1 METCRGHPHP
11 GLAENVAGEPRQKY
25 AGRRQLQV
33 GLDRGAGRDISAGEK
48 FSLGDR
54 ASLPAEGQL
63 PGAAEAANAPFPR
76 DQAQT
81 DPVGREIALGQGHE
95 QPGVRQRQV
104 LDVEQ
109 PGERRQV
116 GRALCLPGPR
126 ALENES
132 SGFHVPQPRTVTEE
146 ATGNQFES
154 QEVQAQEVALM
165 RRTRDR
171 EPRKFKGRRGKR

>member
-1 METCRGHPHP
+1 
-11 GLAENVAGEPRQKY
+11 
-25 AGRRQLQV
+25 
-33 GLDRGAGRDISAGEK
+33 
-48 FSLGDR
+48 
-54 ASLPAEGQL
+54 
-63 PGAAEAANAPFPR
+63 
-76 DQAQT
+76 
-81 DPVGREIALGQGHE
+81 LGQGHA

-132 SGFHVPQPRTVTEE
+132 SCFHVPQPRTVTEE

-154 QEVQAQEVALM
+154 QEVQAQEVALVW
-165 RRTRDR
+165 RTRDR